1 MKARIAYKPLNQ
13 YHWVIKLIFF
23 LQKKKWGQV
32 LNPTLLWGYSVR
44 QTLAFIGFYLAIE
57 RKRSP
62 LPPDLRSL
70 VMVRVAQVHGCHY
83 CIDIN
88 SLILMERLKSKE
100 KLLELPNWRQ
110 SPLLTQEEKWA
121 IEYAE
126 AMSARESEVTDEMI
140 DRLKNFLT
148 SEQIIEL
155 TGVIAYQN
163 MSARFNSALNI
174 PSQGFCELPKASKT
188 PT

>member
-1 MKARIAYKPLNQ
+1 MKARIPQKPLSQ
-13 YHWVIKLIFF
+13 YPWILRIVFF

-44 QTLAFIGFYLAIE
+44 QSLAFIGFYLTIE
-57 RKRSP
+57 RKSSP
-62 LPPDLRSL
+62 LAAVLRSL
-70 VMVRVAQVHGCHY
+70 VMVRVAQVHGCNY

-88 SLILMERLKSKE
+88 SVILMERLKSKE
-100 KLLELPNWRQ
+100 KLFELPNWRQ
-110 SPLLTQEEKWA
+110 SSLFTQEEKWA

-126 AMSARESEVTDEMI
+126 AMSARESEVTDEMV
-140 DRLKNFLT
+140 DRLRSFLT
-148 SEQIIEL
+148 AEQIIEL

-174 PSQGFCELPKASKT
+174 PSQGLCELPEPPKT

>member
-1 MKARIAYKPLNQ
+1 MNSRIDPKPLNQ
-13 YHWVIKLIFF
+13 YPWFLRLIFF
-23 LQKKKWGQV
+23 LQKKKWGQI

-44 QTLAFIGFYLAIE
+44 QSLAFIAFYLTIE
-57 RKRSP
+57 RKSSP

-83 CIDIN
+83 CVDIN
-88 SLILMERLKSKE
+88 SMILMERLKSKE
-100 KLLELPNWRQ
+100 KLFELPHWRQ
-110 SPLLTQEEKWA
+110 SSLLTQEEKWA

-126 AMSARESEVTDEMI
+126 AMSGKESEVTDEMVH
-140 DRLKNFLT
+140 RLKSFLT

-155 TGVIAYQN
+155 TGVVAYQN

-174 PSQGFCELPKASKT
+174 PAQGFCELPQSPKT
-188 PT
+188 PI